1 MMNKTYGEETN
12 YRLEIK
18 SDILKFKITFQVN

>member
-1 MMNKTYGEETN
+1 MNLVDYW

-18 SDILKFKITFQVN
+18 SDILEIKSYSLITKSL